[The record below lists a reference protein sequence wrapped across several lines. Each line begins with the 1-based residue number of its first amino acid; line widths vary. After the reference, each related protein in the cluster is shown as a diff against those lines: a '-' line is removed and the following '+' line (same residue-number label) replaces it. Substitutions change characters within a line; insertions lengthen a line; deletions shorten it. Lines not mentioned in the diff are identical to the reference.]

1 MRRRTCSRRF
11 VRVLLRFSLTLLAVL
26 ANSLVKG
33 PKHTN
38 KKLLPPRAH
47 RDRDRFNALGFWFPP
62 SLHNLVVLL
71 AITLRPTEAKTSPKP
86 QVAADILLSAA
97 EHPPFVHSNA
107 LQQASVMLL
116 YYDDTT

>member
-11 VRVLLRFSLTLLAVL
+11 VHVLLRFSLTLLAVL
-26 ANSLVKG
+26 ANSSGEGL
-33 PKHTN
+33 KHT
-38 KKLLPPRAH
+38 KTKLFPPRAQ
-47 RDRDRFNALGFWFPP
+47 RDRDRFNPLGLCFPP

-71 AITLRPTEAKTSPKP
+71 ANTLRPPEAKTSPKP
-86 QVAADILLSAA
+86 QVAADILLSTA

-107 LQQASVMLL
+107 LQQVSVMLL